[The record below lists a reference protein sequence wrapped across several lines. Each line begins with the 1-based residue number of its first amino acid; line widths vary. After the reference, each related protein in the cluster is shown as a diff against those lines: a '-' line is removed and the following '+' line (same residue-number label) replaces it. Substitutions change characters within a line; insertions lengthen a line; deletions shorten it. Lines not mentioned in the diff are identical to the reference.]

1 MPEIRH
7 LAEAP
12 TETRFLSPGD
22 EIDLHHHDDAQLIY
36 ASTGVLELIVAEG
49 TWFTPPTRAVWVPGG
64 TAHRWQVHGTTTV
77 HFVGFPARAGTEWES
92 VLDGTSAAGPPHV
105 LETAPA
111 LRPVPAL
118 VLVPPLV
125 RELVLACSENG
136 PARTLEQRRMLDVL
150 VDQVRPAPEPATM
163 LPVLR
168 DPLLQDVQAVVE
180 AELADPPPLPALARM
195 VGSSERTLSR
205 RFRDDVGMPFTRWRS
220 QLRLHRANLM
230 LAEGATVTQT
240 ATACGYSSASAFIQ
254 AFHAAFGR
262 TPGSVY
268 RQPGR

>member
-1 MPEIRH
+1 M
-7 LAEAP
+7 
-12 TETRFLSPGD
+12 RFLSPGD

-64 TAHRWQVHGTTTV
+64 TAHRWQVHGATTV
-77 HFVGFPARAGTEWES
+77 HFVGFPARAGTELES
-92 VLDGTSAAGPPHV
+92 VFGGTSLFEGTSLTDSPHV
-105 LETAPA
+105 PGARPA
-111 LRPVPAL
+111 LRAVPAL

-136 PARTLEQRRMLDVL
+136 PARTPEGMRMLDVL
-150 VDQVRPAPEPATM
+150 VDQVRPAPEPATV

-168 DPLLQDVQAVVE
+168 DPRLQEVQALVE
-180 AELADPPPLPALARM
+180 AELADSPPLPVLARM

-205 RFRDDVGMPFTRWRS
+205 RFHDEVGMPFTRWRS

-240 ATACGYSSASAFIQ
+240 AVTCGYSSPSAFIQ

-268 RQPGR
+268 R